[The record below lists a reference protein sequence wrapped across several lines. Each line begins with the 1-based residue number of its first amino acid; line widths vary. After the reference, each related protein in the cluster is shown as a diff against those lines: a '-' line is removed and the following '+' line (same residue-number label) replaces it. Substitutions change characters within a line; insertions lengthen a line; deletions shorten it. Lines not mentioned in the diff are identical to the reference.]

1 VNCPSLDELP
11 APPSGRFGWPWT
23 EESARLPKDAAA
35 ADSLPVISVIT
46 PSYNQGNYLE
56 ETIRS
61 VLLQGYPK
69 LEYTIMDGGSKDE
82 SVEIIKKYSPW
93 LSYWVSEP
101 DAGQSDAINRGLHRA
116 TGQFATW
123 INSDDLL
130 CQNALSNHAT
140 QVGFDCNTVYVG
152 YCVYI
157 DQKSEPLSVHRGRVK
172 SLEDLLR
179 IKDIWRL
186 ENNQGHIDQPAVL
199 FPRDLAVSVG
209 GLNSDNHLTMDYEL
223 WGKLLCAGATFSYTD
238 VQFGMFREHS
248 EQKTRNV
255 LQITE
260 SLLNTAVKLAR
271 TADCLSEDTKKELIS
286 EINSY
291 STAYKND
298 YWRGSGRLAKIGLP
312 RGIVTPIRRLRN
324 RIQAFMAGQSHT
336 V

>member
-1 VNCPSLDELP
+1 
-11 APPSGRFGWPWT
+11 
-23 EESARLPKDAAA
+23 
-35 ADSLPVISVIT
+35 VISVIT

-130 CQNALSNHAT
+130 CQNALTNHAT

-179 IKDIWRL
+179 IKHVWRL

-223 WGKLLCAGATFSYTD
+223 WGKLLRSGATIQSTE
-238 VQFGMFREHS
+238 VAFGMFRTHQG
-248 EQKTRNV
+248 QKTHDMVRV
-255 LQITE
+255 TD
-260 SLLNTAVKLAR
+260 SLLSTAAKLVQEEVSF
-271 TADCLSEDTKKELIS
+271 SEDLKRQLLADLD
-286 EINSY
+286 
-291 STAYKND
+291 AYRIKYNND
-298 YWRGSGRLAKIGLP
+298 YWLGSGRLAMLGLP
-312 RGIVTPIRRLRN
+312 PVIVNPVRKLRAVL
-324 RIQAFMAGQSHT
+324 QKVTH
-336 V
+336 

>member
-1 VNCPSLDELP
+1 
-11 APPSGRFGWPWT
+11 
-23 EESARLPKDAAA
+23 
-35 ADSLPVISVIT
+35 
-46 PSYNQGNYLE
+46 
-56 ETIRS
+56 
-61 VLLQGYPK
+61 
-69 LEYTIMDGGSKDE
+69 
-82 SVEIIKKYSPW
+82 
-93 LSYWVSEP
+93 
-101 DAGQSDAINRGLHRA
+101 
-116 TGQFATW
+116 
-123 INSDDLL
+123 
-130 CQNALSNHAT
+130 
-140 QVGFDCNTVYVG
+140 
-152 YCVYI
+152 
-157 DQKSEPLSVHRGRVK
+157 
-172 SLEDLLR
+172 LEDLLR

-291 STAYKND
+291 STAYKDD